1 VSAAAVAFEQA
12 MIVSFTD
19 GYQRRALRRALR
31 AAAPL
36 AALACAWPQLAHA
49 CASCGCSLSADA
61 AMGYSAMP
69 GWRLSIEYDYINQ
82 DQLRSGTQTV
92 AGVPAGAELEH
103 ETVNQYVTTALSYS
117 PNSSWNL
124 TLLLPYVIRDHSTYG
139 TYDPTQPLPE
149 LSRSFSSSI
158 GDAKLILSY
167 QGFLPT
173 NNFGVQLG
181 VKLPTGQYGTAVDFH
196 SGPNA
201 GTPLDASLQ
210 PGTGSTDII
219 LGAYYYQAIS
229 QNFDAFINAQFQAAV
244 KHRMDQPGNDYRPG
258 NSTNLSF
265 GLRYEANPR
274 WVPQLQINLLHKAP
288 DQGALADVQNTAGSV
303 AYLSPGLTAELSA
316 RVHAFVFA
324 QLPVYSNLYGIQ
336 LFPRWTASAGV
347 SYAF

>member
-1 VSAAAVAFEQA
+1 MKSLTDCCARTARPSAFCAP
-12 MIVSFTD
+12 
-19 GYQRRALRRALR
+19 AL
-31 AAAPL
+31 L
-36 AALACAWPQLAHA
+36 AALACALVWPQPAQA

-61 AMGYSAMP
+61 AMGYSAIP

-82 DQLRSGTQTV
+82 DQLRSGTQT
-92 AGVPAGAELEH
+92 ASGVPAGTELEH
-103 ETVNQYVTTALSYS
+103 ETVNQYITAGLSYS

-124 TLLLPYVIRDHSTYG
+124 TLLLPYVVRSHSTYG
-139 TYDPTQPLPE
+139 EYDPTQPLPE
-149 LSRSFSSSI
+149 LSHSFSSSI
-158 GDAKLILSY
+158 GDAKFIVSY

-173 NNFGVQLG
+173 NNLGVQLG
-181 VKLPTGQYGTAVDFH
+181 VKLPTGQYGTAVDFY

-210 PGTGSTDII
+210 PGTGSTDI
-219 LGAYYYQAIS
+219 LVGAYYYQAIS
-229 QNFDAFINAQFQAAV
+229 QDFDAFVNAQFQAVV

-258 NSTNLSF
+258 NSTTVSF

-288 DQGALADVQNTAGSV
+288 DEGALADVQNSAGNV
-303 AYLSPGLTAELSA
+303 AYVSPGLTAQLSA
-316 RVHAFVFA
+316 RVHAFAFA

-347 SYAF
+347 TYAF

>member
-1 VSAAAVAFEQA
+1 MIESLMDCCARPARPPALCAAA
-12 MIVSFTD
+12 
-19 GYQRRALRRALR
+19 L
-31 AAAPL
+31 L
-36 AALACAWPQLAHA
+36 AALGCALLWPGRAQA

-61 AMGYSAMP
+61 AMGYSAIP

-82 DQLRSGTQTV
+82 DQLRSGTQAV
-92 AGVPAGAELEH
+92 SGVPAGNELEH
-103 ETVNQYVTTALSYS
+103 ETLNQYLTAGLSYS

-124 TLLLPYVIRDHSTYG
+124 TLLLPYVIRNHSTYG
-139 TYDPTQPLPE
+139 DYDPTQPLPE

-158 GDAKLILSY
+158 GDAKFIVSY

-173 NNFGVQLG
+173 NNLGVQLG
-181 VKLPTGQYGTAVDFH
+181 VKLPTGRYGTAVDFH

-229 QNFDAFINAQFQAAV
+229 QNFDAFVNGQFQGVV

-258 NSTNLSF
+258 NSTTLSF
-265 GLRYEANPR
+265 GLRYEANAR

-288 DQGALADVQNTAGSV
+288 DEGALADVQNSAGNV
-303 AYLSPGLTAELSA
+303 AYVSPGLTAELTA
-316 RVHAFVFA
+316 RVHAFAFA
-324 QLPVYSNLYGIQ
+324 QLPVYSNLYGFQ

-347 SYAF
+347 TYAF